1 MKTNSANG
9 TTIQTAL
16 RPATLGDIPERVRQF
31 AMHQKTLFAA
41 AAPVLCFLILF
52 ALVADAGAQAPA
64 TLSSDF
70 SGASLDTAVWQTPSP
85 AASAVV
91 QSGELRLVNG
101 FLNTVVTST
110 VEDFMF
116 VDFKLRIDGTP
127 AQGEVFKLSVSPR
140 NVPGWLVSSE
150 NVVMLR
156 VFRGAE
162 PGSVFFTGPQ
172 ASDVLDFAA
181 STGTNYTVRLMFRE
195 GDNRFRIF
203 LDGTAIGSYSTA
215 GSGFNPTF
223 STAMEMLYQVRF
235 RSVQA
240 SPAEVVLDD
249 FHLFGQ
255 ASSPELVA
263 QWSTSANLDF
273 AQARNRGT
281 LTRFYRGTQI
291 QGQGMKNGAQGLVT
305 IPAAWL
311 SPERSFPYLK
321 RPFAKEVFFADTLSF
336 VRFCGGWNP
345 NVGVWGEN
353 TGVLGVGDLAVETD
367 GTVDYRFAAVKE
379 RIDPFIEQG
388 YTDLI
393 FSIDNVPYDLA
404 VKRDGEP
411 VIHFYG
417 QAAGPRSATEW
428 RDFMHGLGD
437 ELVRLYPDY
446 ARAWRYRVGTECNGG
461 SRFSDAVTFWGSN
474 TEYRAWYE
482 ATYGGLSAAFGQTP
496 MVGPGEYAGQITVG
510 ADDKL
515 TKDPVDY
522 LDLAVYAQQFLS
534 PLSFVANS
542 SHAIPRFNE
551 AGTLVGL
558 ADPNERV
565 ASTVSG
571 FQTWLAAEPS
581 LSAAD
586 KYIFQFGILQSE
598 LTHNGVNLD
607 AGGEPGGRGAAWT
620 MHCLFELWEQ
630 LGFKGIWH
638 WDAADTLTASGV
650 SNEYLLKSNGWLY
663 TILDHL
669 AGGTVHS
676 LPVARDDASTSYKPV
691 LVRKGDRTYLLISA
705 FNLSRDALPAR
716 RVVLN
721 IPEGLLPPGSLG
733 QIHASWVSLTEEN
746 SVFRTIRNELESQ
759 GLLKEGFIAHPRQL
773 STAIGMGGT
782 SGRTYARQNY
792 DRFAQMET
800 ESLTLKNFLL
810 TAGNTQTV
818 SGETLTLG
826 LDVTPGSVAVIALAA
841 NVSTALTAPTE
852 GATFVVPAAI
862 TLAADASAASGTIAK
877 VEFFNGQSK
886 LGEATTGPYSFT
898 WSDVAAG
905 AYTLTAKATDNE
917 GATMTSAAVNIT
929 VISPY
934 QQWKIIHSL
943 TGDDALDDA
952 DPDGDGNVNLLEY
965 ALGTNPRAP
974 DSLPVT
980 FSSSGSYLT
989 LSATKNSAA
998 TDTVWGAEV
1007 SGDLFFWSPATI
1019 TIDTPAQFQATDTIL
1034 LRDADK
1040 RFIRLKISTP

>member
-1 MKTNSANG
+1 MSLAGETCSAR
-9 TTIQTAL
+9 L
-16 RPATLGDIPERVRQF
+16 PEEKPASPV
-31 AMHQKTLFAA
+31 MHQKTLIAA
-41 AAPVLCFLILF
+41 LAPVLSLFLPF
-52 ALVADAGAQAPA
+52 ALVAEAGAQAPA
-64 TLSSDF
+64 SLSSDF
-70 SGASLDTAVWQTPSP
+70 SGASLDPAVWLTPSP
-85 AASAVV
+85 AGSAVV

-116 VDFKLRIDGTP
+116 VEFELRIDGTP

-203 LDGTAIGSYSTA
+203 VNGAAIGSYYTA

-345 NVGVWGEN
+345 TVGVWGEN

-367 GTVDYRFAAVKE
+367 GTVSNRFELVKE

-388 YTDLI
+388 YTDLV
-393 FSIDNVPYDLA
+393 FSIDNVPYDMA

-411 VIHFYG
+411 VIHLYG

-446 ARAWRYRVGTECNGG
+446 AREWRYRVGTECNGG
-461 SRFSDAVTFWGSN
+461 SRFSDTVTFWGSN

-482 ATYGGLSAAFGQTP
+482 ATYEGLSAAFGQTP
-496 MVGPGEYAGQITVG
+496 MVGPGEYSGEITVG

-551 AGTLVGL
+551 AGTLVGV
-558 ADPNERV
+558 ADPNDRV

-571 FQTWLAAEPS
+571 FQTWIAAEPS
-581 LSAAD
+581 LASAD

-598 LTHNGVNLD
+598 LTHDGVNLD

-638 WDAADTLTASGV
+638 WDVADTLTASGM

-721 IPEGLLPPGSLG
+721 IPEGLLPPGSLD

-826 LDVTPGSVAVIALAA
+826 LDVTPGSVAVISLAA
-841 NVSTALTAPTE
+841 NVSTALTAPAD
-852 GATFVVPAAI
+852 GATFVAPAAI
-862 TLAADASAASGTIAK
+862 TLAADASAAGGTIAK
-877 VEFFNGQSK
+877 VEFFNGEIK
-886 LGEATTGPYSFT
+886 LGEATTSPYSFT
-898 WSDVAAG
+898 WSNVAAG
-905 AYTLTAKATDNE
+905 SYALTVKATDNA
-917 GATMTSAAVNIT
+917 GATTTSAAVNIT

-934 QQWKIIHSL
+934 QEWKTIHGL

-974 DSLPVT
+974 DSLPIT

-1019 TIDTPAQFQATDTIL
+1019 TIDTPEQFQATDTIL

>member
-1 MKTNSANG
+1 MNAASVLS
-9 TTIQTAL
+9 ILAL
-16 RPATLGDIPERVRQF
+16 S
-31 AMHQKTLFAA
+31 
-41 AAPVLCFLILF
+41 
-52 ALVADAGAQAPA
+52 ALVAGAGAQAPA
-64 TLSSDF
+64 SLSSDF
-70 SGASLDTAVWQTPSP
+70 SDASLDPAVWQAPSP
-85 AASAVV
+85 AGSAVV

-116 VDFKLRIDGTP
+116 VEFKLRIDGTP
-127 AQGEVFKLSVSPR
+127 TQGEVFKLSVSPR
-140 NVPGWLVSSE
+140 GVPGWLVSSE

-162 PGSVFFTGPQ
+162 PGSMFFTGPQ
-172 ASDVLDFAA
+172 ASDVLDFGA
-181 STGTNYTVRLMFRE
+181 STGTDYTVRLMFRE

-203 LDGTAIGSYSTA
+203 VNGTAIGAYYTC
-215 GSGFNPTF
+215 GSGFNPSF

-235 RSVQA
+235 RSLQA
-240 SPAEVVLDD
+240 SPAVVVLDD

-255 ASSPELVA
+255 TSSPELVA

-273 AQARNRGT
+273 AQAQNHGT

-305 IPAAWL
+305 IPDAWL

-321 RPFAKEVFFADTLSF
+321 RPFDKEVFFADTLSF

-345 NVGVWGEN
+345 DVGVWGEN

-367 GTVDYRFAAVKE
+367 GTVSNRFELVKE
-379 RIDPFIEQG
+379 RIDPFVEQG

-428 RDFMHGLGD
+428 RDFMHGLGN

-446 ARAWRYRVGTECNGG
+446 AREWRYRVGTECNGG
-461 SRFSDAVTFWGSN
+461 SRFHDTATFWGSN
-474 TEYRAWYE
+474 LEYRAWYE
-482 ATYGGLSAAFGQTP
+482 ATYEGLSAAFGQTP
-496 MVGPGEYAGQITVG
+496 MVGPGEYAGQIVVG
-510 ADDKL
+510 AEDKL

-522 LDLAVYAQQFLS
+522 LDLAVYAQQSLS

-542 SHAIPRFNE
+542 SHAIPRFNDS
-551 AGTLVGL
+551 GSLVGL

-565 ASTVSG
+565 ESTVSG
-571 FQTWLAAEPS
+571 FQTWMAAEPS
-581 LSAAD
+581 LASSD

-598 LTHNGVNLD
+598 LTHDGVNLD

-638 WDAADTLTASGV
+638 WDVAETLTASGM
-650 SNEYLLKSNGWLY
+650 SAQYLLKSNGWLY

-691 LVRKGDRTYLLISA
+691 LVRKGDRTYLLLSA
-705 FNLSRDALPAR
+705 FNLSRDTPPAR
-716 RVVLN
+716 RVEVQ
-721 IPEGLLPPGSLG
+721 IPEGLLPSDSLD

-746 SVFRTIRNELESQ
+746 SVFRTIRNELETQ

-773 STAIGMGGT
+773 STATGMGGT

-800 ESLTLKNFLL
+800 DSLTLKNFLL
-810 TAGNTQTV
+810 TEGNMQDV
-818 SGETLTLG
+818 SGGTLTLG
-826 LDVTPGSVAVIALAA
+826 LNVTPGSVVVIALAA
-841 NVSTALTAPTE
+841 DVSTALTAPAD
-852 GATFVVPAAI
+852 GATFVAPATI
-862 TLAADASAASGTIAK
+862 ELAADASSASGTIAK
-877 VEFFNGQSK
+877 VEFFNGETR
-886 LGEATTGPYSFT
+886 LGEATTSPYTYT

-905 AYTLTAKATDNE
+905 AYTLTAKATDKE
-917 GATMTSAAVNIT
+917 GAATTSAAVNIT

-934 QQWKIIHSL
+934 QQWKASHGL
-943 TGDDALDDA
+943 TGDDAPDDA
-952 DPDGDGNVNLLEY
+952 DPDGDGNVNLVEY

-974 DSLPVT
+974 DSLAVT

-998 TDTVWGAEV
+998 TDVLWGAEV
-1007 SGDLFFWSPATI
+1007 SGDLFSWSPATI
-1019 TIDTPAQFQATDTIL
+1019 TIDTLEQFQARDIIL
-1034 LRDADK
+1034 VSDADK
-1040 RFIRLKISTP
+1040 RFIRLKIQEGSAQEGSARDL

>member
-1 MKTNSANG
+1 
-9 TTIQTAL
+9 
-16 RPATLGDIPERVRQF
+16 
-31 AMHQKTLFAA
+31 MHQKTLLAPL
-41 AAPVLCFLILF
+41 APVLSFLALL
-52 ALVADAGAQAPA
+52 ALVAVAGAQAPDS
-64 TLSSDF
+64 LSSDF
-70 SGASLDTAVWQTPSP
+70 SDASLDPAVWQTPSP
-85 AASAVV
+85 AGSAVV

-116 VDFKLRIDGTP
+116 VEFKLRIDGTP

-140 NVPGWLVSSE
+140 GVPGWLVSSE

-162 PGSVFFTGPQ
+162 SGSMFFTGPQ

-181 STGTNYTVRLMFRE
+181 STGTDYTVRLMFRE

-203 LDGTAIGSYSTA
+203 VNGTAIGGYYTA

-223 STAMEMLYQVRF
+223 STAMEMIYQVRF
-235 RSVQA
+235 RSLQA
-240 SPAEVVLDD
+240 SPAVVVLDD

-273 AQARNRGT
+273 AQSQNRGT

-367 GTVDYRFAAVKE
+367 GTVDYRFGAVKE

-417 QAAGPRSATEW
+417 QAAGPRSASEW
-428 RDFMHGLGD
+428 RDFMHGLGN

-446 ARAWRYRVGTECNGG
+446 ARGWRYRVGTECNGG
-461 SRFSDAVTFWGSN
+461 SRFSDTATFWGSN
-474 TEYRAWYE
+474 AEYRAWYE
-482 ATYGGLSAAFGQTP
+482 ATHEGLSSAFGQTP
-496 MVGPGEYAGQITVG
+496 MVGPGEYSGQIVVG

-522 LDLAVYAQQFLS
+522 LDLAVYAQQFIS

-551 AGTLVGL
+551 GGSLVGL
-558 ADPNERV
+558 ADPNDRV

-581 LSAAD
+581 LAAAD

-598 LTHNGVNLD
+598 LTHNGVNLN

-620 MHCLFELWEQ
+620 MHCLFELWER

-638 WDAADTLTASGV
+638 WDVADTLTASGM
-650 SNEYLLKSNGWLY
+650 SNQYLLKSNGWLY

-691 LVRKGDRTYLLISA
+691 LVRKGDRTYLLLSA

-716 RVVLN
+716 RVVLQ
-721 IPEGLLPPGSLG
+721 ILEDLLPPDSLG
-733 QIHASWVSLTEEN
+733 QIHASWVSLSEEN

-759 GLLKEGFIAHPRQL
+759 GLLTPGFVAHPRQL

-810 TAGNTQTV
+810 TAGNTQAV

-826 LDVTPGSVAVIALAA
+826 LDVTPGSVVVISLAA
-841 NVSTALTAPTE
+841 SVSTALTAPTN
-852 GATFVVPAAI
+852 GATFVAPAAI
-862 TLAADASAASGTIAK
+862 TLAADASSASGTIAK
-877 VEFFNGQSK
+877 VEFFNGETK
-886 LGEATTGPYSFT
+886 LGEATTSPYSYT

-917 GATMTSAAVNIT
+917 GVTTTSAAVNIT

-934 QQWKIIHSL
+934 QQWKTIHGL

-952 DPDGDGNVNLLEY
+952 DPDGDGNVNLVEY

-989 LSATKNSAA
+989 LSATKNIAA
-998 TDTVWGAEV
+998 TDIVWGAEV

-1019 TIDTPAQFQATDTIL
+1019 TIETPEQFQAMDTIP

-1040 RFIRLKISTP
+1040 RFIRLKISMPQVEAEHWISGQGQILRVKQ

>member
-1 MKTNSANG
+1 MSLAGETCSAR
-9 TTIQTAL
+9 L
-16 RPATLGDIPERVRQF
+16 PEEKPASPV
-31 AMHQKTLFAA
+31 MHQKTLIAA
-41 AAPVLCFLILF
+41 LAPVLSLFLPF
-52 ALVADAGAQAPA
+52 ALVAEAGAQAPA

-70 SGASLDTAVWQTPSP
+70 SGASLDPAVWLTPSP
-85 AASAVV
+85 AGSAVV

-116 VDFKLRIDGTP
+116 VEFELRIDGTP

-203 LDGTAIGSYSTA
+203 VDGTAIGSYYTA

-223 STAMEMLYQVRF
+223 STAMEMLYQVRL

-240 SPAEVVLDD
+240 SPAVVVLDD

-255 ASSPELVA
+255 VSSAELVT

-273 AQARNRGT
+273 AQAQNRGT

-367 GTVDYRFAAVKE
+367 GTVSNRFELVKE

-393 FSIDNVPYDLA
+393 FSIDNVPYDMA

-428 RDFMHGLGD
+428 RDFMHGLGN

-446 ARAWRYRVGTECNGG
+446 AREWRYRVGTECNGG
-461 SRFSDAVTFWGSN
+461 SRFSDTVTFWGSN

-482 ATYGGLSAAFGQTP
+482 ATYEGLSAAFGQTP

-551 AGTLVGL
+551 EGTLVGV
-558 ADPNERV
+558 ADPNDRV

-581 LSAAD
+581 LAAAD

-721 IPEGLLPPGSLG
+721 IPEGLLPPGSLD

-810 TAGNTQTV
+810 TASNTQTV

-826 LDVTPGSVAVIALAA
+826 LDVTPGSVAVISLAA
-841 NVSTALTAPTE
+841 NVSAALTAPTE
-852 GATFVVPAAI
+852 GATFVASAAI

-877 VEFFNGQSK
+877 VEFFNGEIK
-886 LGEATTGPYSFT
+886 LGEATTSPYSFT
-898 WSDVAAG
+898 WSNVAAG
-905 AYTLTAKATDNE
+905 SYALTAKATDNA
-917 GATMTSAAVNIT
+917 GATTTSAAVNIT

-934 QQWKIIHSL
+934 QHWKAIHSL

-965 ALGTNPRAP
+965 ALGTNPRGP

-1007 SGDLFFWSPATI
+1007 SGDLFSWFPAMI